1 MTSSPRYLRKMRR
14 IRKNAK
20 KFPCGSGG
28 GIIYATKSKMQYKKL
43 PSRLLNQK
51 DGCAGCLD
59 GDLAL
64 FCETNL
70 QLFITYNI
78 IYLEKRIHPE
88 KISRVYSFKS
98 ITNTKLFFSYLN
110 DKLKNQILFLCQPQ
124 AHYWRNLRFR
134 L

>member
-1 MTSSPRYLRKMRR
+1 MNKYLMIFLFTVIAVNWVFAQPVVTQPSINDQQPPVFEEDEEDQEECQEVPLWFRR
-14 IRKNAK
+14 WNYLCHKI
-20 KFPCGSGG
+20 
-28 GIIYATKSKMQYKKL
+28 KMQYKKL

-78 IYLEKRIHPE
+78 IYLEKRI
-88 KISRVYSFKS
+88 S
-98 ITNTKLFFSYLN
+98 LGC
-110 DKLKNQILFLCQPQ
+110 ILLS
-124 AHYWRNLRFR
+124 L
-134 L
+134 